1 MSRTRPLPWLLV
13 SGGLL
18 AVLALW
24 SLTVGSS
31 DISLARALQAIWT
44 PGDDRADIVIRNLRL
59 PRMIAA
65 LSAGAALAVAG
76 AVMQAMTG
84 NPLADPGL
92 LGVNAGA
99 SFAVVMAISL
109 AGISGGGQLM
119 WVAFVGAGGAAAL
132 VLGLGA
138 AGRGGPGPV
147 RLVLAGVVI
156 ATFLGA
162 LTMAVLI
169 LDQATLDVVR
179 LWTAGSLRNRQM
191 GQILP
196 VLPYLALALLAA
208 LILREQFTIL
218 SLGAETAKGL
228 GQSPVLWQGI
238 SALIVVGL
246 AGSAVAIAGP
256 LGFVGLVVPHLVR
269 LSLGPDYRLILPF
282 AALGGAGLALLG
294 DTLPRAMLGVDV
306 PLGITMALIGAPFF
320 IWLARTRLGGGA

>member
-1 MSRTRPLPWLLV
+1 M
-13 SGGLL
+13 GGLL
-18 AVLALW
+18 VLLALW

-31 DISLARALQAIWT
+31 DISLNRALQAVLA
-44 PGDDRADIVIRNLRL
+44 PGDERADIIIRNVRL

-65 LSAGAALAVAG
+65 LTAGAALAVAG

-99 SFAVVMAISL
+99 SFAVVIAISF

-119 WVAFVGAGGAAAL
+119 WAAFAGAGAAAAL
-132 VLGLGA
+132 VLALGA
-138 AGRGGPGPV
+138 AGRTGPGPV

-191 GQILP
+191 EQILP
-196 VLPYLALALLAA
+196 VLPWLALALLAA
-208 LILREQFTIL
+208 MILREQFTIL

-228 GQSPVLWQGI
+228 GQNPALWQAI

-256 LGFVGLVVPHLVR
+256 LGFVGLVVPHLAR

-282 AALGGAGLALLG
+282 AALGGAMLAILG
-294 DTLPRAMLGVDV
+294 DTLPRALMAVDV
-306 PLGITMALIGAPFF
+306 PLGVTMALIGAPFF
-320 IWLARTRLGGGA
+320 IWLARTRLGDGA

>member
-1 MSRTRPLPWLLV
+1 MSSRLVPWLLAL
-13 SGGLL
+13 GGLL

-31 DISLARALQAIWT
+31 DIPLARALRAVLA
-44 PGDDRADIVIRNLRL
+44 PGDDRADIVIRAVRL
-59 PRMIAA
+59 PRVIAA
-65 LSAGAALAVAG
+65 LAAGAALAVAG

-99 SFAVVMAISL
+99 GFAVVMAISL
-109 AGISGGGQLM
+109 AGVSGGAQLM
-119 WVAFVGAGGAAAL
+119 WVAFLGAALAAAL
-132 VLGLGA
+132 VLTLGA
-138 AGRGGPGPV
+138 AGRSGPTPV
-147 RLVLAGVVI
+147 KLVLAGVVV

-191 GQILP
+191 EQILP
-196 VLPYLALALLAA
+196 VLPWLALALLAA
-208 LILREQFTIL
+208 LVLREQFTLL

-228 GQSPVLWQGI
+228 GQSPALWQGV

-256 LGFVGLVVPHLVR
+256 LGFVGLVVPHLAR
-269 LSLGPDYRLILPF
+269 LSLGPDYRLILPV
-282 AALGGAGLALLG
+282 AALGGAVLALLG

-306 PLGITMALIGAPFF
+306 PLGVTMALIGAPFF
-320 IWLARTRLGGGA
+320 IWLARTRLRSGA